1 MALSPNNLPRGRA
14 HEVVKFQKKQITSRN
29 FGAKKTERDRASG
42 N

>member
-14 HEVVKFQKKQITSRN
+14 HEVVKFQKKQITNS
-29 FGAKKTERDRASG
+29 KKTERDRASG